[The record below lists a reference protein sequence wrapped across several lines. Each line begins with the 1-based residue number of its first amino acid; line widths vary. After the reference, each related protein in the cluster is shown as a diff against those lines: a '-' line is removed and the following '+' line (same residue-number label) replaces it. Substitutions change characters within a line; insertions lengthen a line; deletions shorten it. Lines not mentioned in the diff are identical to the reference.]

1 MKQLKIICDDYKK
14 SDGSISG
21 IISVN
26 FNEPIIIEPNS
37 TIAMDKFSMQVSD
50 GITDNITLPFQ
61 SVGINTNVKTTPS
74 NVTRSAIIPAG
85 TYDTIPILLEQ
96 VNQSFNSILYTDL
109 TDPVNPT
116 SDSGFFLLNWLDA
129 TSKKVISGFGSSV
142 IDYTPTNWSLI
153 NMTASGIPPTN
164 SEVSPIS
171 IGPFALYTTLP
182 VVRGGIDIRFN
193 LTYVPNDNEF
203 DFEYGLSDTD
213 GNLKY
218 GIKKTG
224 VLFYLYNNG
233 NITLID
239 SAPFVAHVSYTHQ
252 FFVNGGQLQYQILNA
267 LDELIYISPN
277 NAFNGFDFKQT
288 FEFKIEGVQTSSTG
302 SILIFRNLGITYQS
316 NIVSD
321 TFGVHWDYPSFT
333 TPDYLKFYPLDAVP
347 PNRIVQLN
355 YTNGS
360 VLQFGLGFQSTIFKI
375 GRNGATSASVTAD
388 AIPMFEDYYD
398 LALQIPS
405 LQLESYC
412 AITGGFNSANSSAV
426 IGGRV
431 NNICYFLPQP
441 VTNTNQIIFTY
452 ENKELKFAN
461 ISNKQTISMN
471 SMQFRV
477 VYADTNLPVQCDKL
491 SFNLYINERPSL

>member
-1 MKQLKIICDDYKK
+1 MKQLKIISDNYK
-14 SDGSISG
+14 GLNG
-21 IISVN
+21 LISVN
-26 FNEPIIIEPNS
+26 FNEPIIVEPNS

-74 NVTRSAIIPAG
+74 NVTRSANIPSG
-85 TYDTIPILLEQ
+85 TYASIPILLEQ
-96 VNQSFNSILYTDL
+96 LNQSFNSILYTDL

-116 SDSGFFLLNWLDA
+116 TDSGLFLLNRLD
-129 TSKKVISGFGSSV
+129 TTNGKVVTGFGSSA
-142 IDYTPTNWSLI
+142 IDYTPANWSLV
-153 NMTASGIPPTN
+153 NMTASGFPPPN
-164 SEVSPIS
+164 SEVSPTEL
-171 IGPFALYTTLP
+171 GPFALYTTLP

-213 GNLKY
+213 GTLKY
-218 GIKKTG
+218 GIRKTG

-239 SAPFVAHVSYTHQ
+239 SEPFVSHLSYTHQ
-252 FFVNGGQLQYQILNA
+252 FFVNGGQLQYQILNS

-277 NAFNGFDFKQT
+277 NAFNGFTFKET
-288 FEFKIEGVQTSSTG
+288 FEFKIEGVMNSNEG
-302 SILIFRNLGITYQS
+302 SLLIFRNLGITYQS

-333 TPDYLKFYPLDAVP
+333 TPDYLKIFPLDAVP
-347 PNRIVQLN
+347 PTRIVQLN
-355 YTNGS
+355 FTNAP

-375 GRNGATSASVTAD
+375 GGNGATSGSVIAEL
-388 AIPMFEDYYD
+388 IPSFEDYYD

-405 LQLESYC
+405 IQLESYC
-412 AITGGFNSANSSAV
+412 AITGGFTTANSSAIV
-426 IGGRV
+426 GGRV
-431 NNICYFLPQP
+431 NNICYFIPQP
-441 VTNTNQIIFTY
+441 ESNTNQTIYSY
-452 ENKELKFAN
+452 ENKELKFVQL
-461 ISNKQTISMN
+461 SNKLTINMN

-491 SFNLYINERPSL
+491 SFNLYIDERPSL